1 MAKKKK
7 KIKIPKSVL
16 GLKMTK
22 KKFAKKNGIKKGHG
36 KKEKKHNLKKLNKE
50 YSEFAINGLNKAV
63 KILAENNAEENKKI
77 EKVKDGVD
85 NIITNNEVM
94 EHIAKLYKK
103 NKKSYENMIFLPDM
117 IMNTLLYYNQEDLS
131 DEDKKIKESLDPST
145 LIKFCEKIL
154 SKEIKKYK
162 KFGLSPEVAYNLA
175 VAIPTAKLFKNNSN
189 WYKKFITLLYDIAA
203 EQHVD
208 VDMMIKAV
216 LKVDKKKCISKKTFF
231 EGFFNE
237 LIWQKTS
244 NKSAKFNDTQKELH
258 EDLMERALVYYDNI
272 KPSKLKSILKEYI
285 KRRKKAENFKSDGKR
300 FIKWTE
306 HATSNSPY
314 LNIKKVV
321 TALIKDEPS
330 YELYLN

>member
-7 KIKIPKSVL
+7 VKIPKSVL
-16 GLKMTK
+16 GLRMTK

-63 KILAENNAEENKKI
+63 KILAENSAEENKKI
-77 EKVKDGVD
+77 EKVKEGVD

-94 EHIAKLYKK
+94 EKIAKIYKK
-103 NKKSYENMIFLPDM
+103 NTKSYENMIFLPDM
-117 IMNTLLYYNQEDLS
+117 IMNTLLYYNQEDIS
-131 DEDKKIKESLDPST
+131 DEDKKVRESLDPDS

-162 KFGLSPEVAYNLA
+162 KMGLSPEIAYNLA
-175 VAIPTAKLFKNNSN
+175 VAIPTAKLFKKNNN
-189 WYKKFITLLYDIAA
+189 WYKRFINLLYDIAA

-208 VDMMIKAV
+208 VDIMIKAV
-216 LKVDKKKCISKKTFF
+216 LKIDKKKCINKKTFF
-231 EGFFNE
+231 YGLFSE
-237 LIWQKTS
+237 LIWQKSS

-258 EDLMERALVYYDNI
+258 EDLMERALVYFDSL
-272 KPSKLKSILKEYI
+272 KSSKLKDILKDYI
-285 KRRKKAENFKSDGKR
+285 KRRKKAENFKADGKR
-300 FIKWTE
+300 LIKWTE

-321 TALIKDEPS
+321 QDLIKDDPS